1 MEKRILTATTDIQV
15 EFFDL
20 DPMNVVWHGNYVKYM
35 ESARC
40 VLLEKLNYDYKAMER
55 DGYVWPV
62 VQLSVKYIR
71 PLRFRQKVRVEVS
84 LVEYEICL
92 KLQYR
97 FIDVETGK
105 VITKAESTQM
115 AVRIDTGESC
125 LGSPKEL
132 VEKVRKSLAG
142 ETHA

>member
-1 MEKRILTATTDIQV
+1 MNAKFLTATADIRV

-35 ESARC
+35 EAARC
-40 VLLEKLNYDYKAMER
+40 VLLNKLNYDYKDMER

-62 VQLSVKYIR
+62 VQLSIKYIR
-71 PLRFRQKVRVEVS
+71 PLRFKQKVRVEVS

-115 AVRIDTGESC
+115 AVRIATGESC
-125 LGSPKEL
+125 LGSPKEF
-132 VEKVRKSLAG
+132 VEKVRNCITG
-142 ETHA
+142 EKHV

>member
-1 MEKRILTATTDIQV
+1 MEKKLLTATTDIQV

-40 VLLEKLNYDYKAMER
+40 ALLSKLNYDYKAMEK

-62 VQLSVKYIR
+62 VQLGIKYIH
-71 PLRFRQKVRVEVS
+71 PLRFMQKVRVEVS

-97 FIDVETGK
+97 FIDMETGK
-105 VITKAESTQM
+105 VITKAESSQM
-115 AVRIDTGESC
+115 AVQIKTGESC
-125 LGSPKEL
+125 LGSPKEF
-132 VEKVRKSLAG
+132 VEKVRKYLA
-142 ETHA
+142 EENHA

>member
-1 MEKRILTATTDIQV
+1 MVSETIRV
-15 EFFDL
+15 RVRFSEV
-20 DPMNVVWHGNYVKYM
+20 DPIRMVWHGNYVKYM

-40 VLLEKLNYDYKAMER
+40 ALLNKLNYDYKAMEK

-62 VQLSVKYIR
+62 VQLGIKYIR
-71 PLRFRQKVRVEVS
+71 PLRFMQKVRVEVS

-97 FIDVETGK
+97 FIDMETGK

-115 AVRIDTGESC
+115 AVQIKTGESC
-125 LGSPKEL
+125 LGSPKEF
-132 VEKVRKSLAG
+132 VEKVRKYLA
-142 ETHA
+142 EENHA

>member
-1 MEKRILTATTDIQV
+1 MEKKLLTATTDIQV

-40 VLLEKLNYDYKAMER
+40 ALLSKLNYDYKAMEK

-62 VQLSVKYIR
+62 VQLGIKYIR
-71 PLRFRQKVRVEVS
+71 PLRFMQKVRVEVS

-97 FIDVETGK
+97 FIDMETGK

-115 AVRIDTGESC
+115 AVQIKTGESC
-125 LGSPKEL
+125 LGSPKEF
-132 VEKVRKSLAG
+132 VEKVRKYLA
-142 ETHA
+142 EENHA

>member
-1 MEKRILTATTDIQV
+1 MKKKLLTATTDIQV

-40 VLLEKLNYDYKAMER
+40 ALLSKLNYDYKAMEK

-62 VQLSVKYIR
+62 VQLGIKYIR
-71 PLRFRQKVRVEVS
+71 PLRFMQKVRVEVS

-97 FIDVETGK
+97 FIDMETGK

-115 AVRIDTGESC
+115 AVQIKTGESC
-125 LGSPKEL
+125 LGSPKEF
-132 VEKVRKSLAG
+132 VEKVRKYLA
-142 ETHA
+142 EENHA

>member
-1 MEKRILTATTDIQV
+1 MEKKLLTATTDIQV

-40 VLLEKLNYDYKAMER
+40 ALLNKLNYDYKAMEK

-62 VQLSVKYIR
+62 VQLGIKYIR
-71 PLRFRQKVRVEVS
+71 PLRFMQKVRVEVS

-97 FIDVETGK
+97 FIDMETGK

-115 AVRIDTGESC
+115 AVQIKTGESC
-125 LGSPKEL
+125 LGSPKEF
-132 VEKVRKSLAG
+132 VEKVRKYLA
-142 ETHA
+142 EENHA

>member
-1 MEKRILTATTDIQV
+1 MEKRILTAVADIQV

-20 DPMNVVWHGNYVKYM
+20 DPMIVVWHGNYVKYM
-35 ESARC
+35 EAARC

-62 VQLSVKYIR
+62 VQLSIKYIR

-97 FIDVETGK
+97 FVDVETGK

-115 AVRIDTGESC
+115 AVRIETGESC
-125 LGSPKEL
+125 LGSPREF
-132 VEKVRKSLAG
+132 VEKVRLCLAG
-142 ETHA
+142 ENHA

>member
-1 MEKRILTATTDIQV
+1 MEKKFLTATADIQV

-35 ESARC
+35 EAARC
-40 VLLEKLNYDYKAMER
+40 VLLSKLNYDYKAMEK

-62 VQLSVKYIR
+62 VQLSIKYIR
-71 PLRFRQKVRVEVS
+71 PLRFMQKVRVEVS

-97 FIDVETGK
+97 FIDAETGK

-115 AVRIDTGESC
+115 AVQIKTGESC

-132 VEKVRKSLAG
+132 VEKVRKYLA
-142 ETHA
+142 EEHHA

>member
-1 MEKRILTATTDIQV
+1 MEKKLLTATTDIQV

-40 VLLEKLNYDYKAMER
+40 ALLSKLNYDYKAMEK

-62 VQLSVKYIR
+62 VQLGIKYIH
-71 PLRFRQKVRVEVS
+71 PLRFMQKVRVEVS

-97 FIDVETGK
+97 FIDMETGK

-115 AVRIDTGESC
+115 AVQIKTGESC
-125 LGSPKEL
+125 LGSPKEF
-132 VEKVRKSLAG
+132 VEKVRKYLA
-142 ETHA
+142 EENHA

>member
-142 ETHA
+142 ETHV

>member
-1 MEKRILTATTDIQV
+1 MEEVFLTAAADLQV

-35 ESARC
+35 EAARC
-40 VLLEKLNYDYKAMER
+40 VLLNKLDYDYKAMEK

-62 VQLSVKYIR
+62 VQLGIKYIR
-71 PLRFRQKVRVEVS
+71 PLRFMQKVRVEVS

-92 KLQYR
+92 KLRYR
-97 FIDVETGK
+97 FVDVETGK

-115 AVRIDTGESC
+115 AVQIKTGESC
-125 LGSPKEL
+125 LGSPREF
-132 VEKVRKSLAG
+132 VEKVRKCLSG
-142 ETHA
+142 ENHV